1 MEQKIKALIERPQIT
16 QRTPEWY
23 RARKTLITA
32 SEAAAALD
40 IKPFASFAGSPR
52 ALLMV
57 EKRRPADAP
66 GIDNVFTR
74 HGQKYEDEARDIYC
88 EMTGETAYELGLLIH
103 PDIPWIGCSVDGV
116 TDAGYVLEIK
126 CPLSRKIEPGVV
138 PHHYYPQVQICME
151 ICDLEETKFIQYKPA
166 AITWPRDPEFV
177 VTSVP
182 RSREWFAD
190 VLPKLREFYEEMTTA
205 PNDPLAAPNDPLAA
219 PNGSSVVPNDQVAAP
234 NDPLAAPLP
243 PPASPITRPAKIVE
257 RSCFIE
263 HKEEEEPP
271 EEEPCILFINQSPD
285 DSA

>member
-219 PNGSSVVPNDQVAAP
+219 P
-234 NDPLAAPLP
+234 LP

-257 RSCFIE
+257 KSCFIE

>member
-52 ALLMV
+52 ALLMA

-74 HGQKYEDEARDIYC
+74 HGQKYEDEARDMYC
-88 EMTGETAYELGLLIH
+88 AMTGETAYELGLLIH
-103 PDIPWIGCSVDGV
+103 PDIPWLGCSVDGV

-126 CPLSRKIEPGVV
+126 CPLSRKIEPAVV

-177 VTSVP
+177 VTSVA

-190 VLPKLREFYEEMTTA
+190 VLPKLREFYEEMTTGEA
-205 PNDPLAAPNDPLAA
+205 PA
-219 PNGSSVVPNDQVAAP
+219 S
-234 NDPLAAPLP
+234 LP
-243 PPASPITRPAKIVE
+243 PAAASPITGPAKIVE
-257 RSCFIE
+257 KSCFIE

-271 EEEPCILFINQSPD
+271 EEAPETEERIEELREDCARKLNLFTI
-285 DSA
+285 AVL

>member
-52 ALLMV
+52 ALLMA

-190 VLPKLREFYEEMTTA
+190 VLPKLREFYEEMTTGEA
-205 PNDPLAAPNDPLAA
+205 PA
-219 PNGSSVVPNDQVAAP
+219 S
-234 NDPLAAPLP
+234 LP
-243 PPASPITRPAKIVE
+243 PAAASPITGPAKIVE
-257 RSCFIE
+257 KSCFIE

-271 EEEPCILFINQSPD
+271 EEESCILFINPLSE